1 MHDMHCLWSGSLSCS
16 LTCGEVEAHKLEG
29 EECVPAISRSLAGP
43 CSTRPMI
50 TFTSLHHQAF
60 QFVRL
65 IELDLNHLNSISTMD
80 QARYLFPKMQRK
92 VHPHN
97 MRMSNIGSGRL
108 RSL

>member
-1 MHDMHCLWSGSLSCS
+1 MHGMHCLWSGNLSCS
-16 LTCGEVEAHKLEG
+16 CGEVEAHKLEG
-29 EECVPAISRSLAGP
+29 EECVSAISRSLAGP

-50 TFTSLHHQAF
+50 TFTSLHHF
-60 QFVRL
+60 QFVQL

-80 QARYLFPKMQRK
+80 QASYLFSSMQRK